1 MGNNIRHSGIVDS
14 FTEQGDVMVRIQQMA
29 ACAGCKVSH
38 TCHMAEMKEKLV
50 SVPCPSQRRLSVGDE
65 VVVVASGQTAFRA
78 LLIGFALPLAL
89 MLAVM
94 AIMLLSGCS
103 EMSSAVGMLL
113 SLIPYYA
120 VVACFRKTI
129 ARGMT
134 FWIE

>member
-1 MGNNIRHSGIVDS
+1 M
-14 FTEQGDVMVRIQQMA
+14 
-29 ACAGCKVSH
+29 SH

-50 SVPCPSQRRLSVGDE
+50 NVPRPGQRHLSVGDE

-78 LLIGFALPLAL
+78 LLIGFALPLTL

-103 EMSSAVGMLL
+103 EVSAALGMLL

-120 VVACFRKTI
+120 IVACFRKTI
-129 ARGMT
+129 AREMN